1 MANRAVRRRVGR
13 MLGSLPL
20 IADYARR
27 LQIERI
33 INQQCAS
40 RGNAHLTHGQVAL
53 VIIANRLTA
62 PRAMYHL
69 IHWAR
74 VWAVQEMFGVEAQRL
89 NDDRLG
95 RALDALAPC
104 IDRVQGG
111 VTAAA
116 VGEFALD
123 LSQLHWDLTSVVLQG
138 QYPPGEQD
146 SEYARP
152 AYGFGGEPNCKQ
164 LRVGELVSADGGVP
178 VWHRN
183 YNGGQADVGTVVATM
198 EALRQHVHL
207 PDCLVIGDS
216 KLLSAEVI
224 ARLRDQQLHFL
235 APLPKAAEL
244 DEQFL
249 TLDPDRWEPLDY
261 LPQRQER
268 LAPEARTRYL
278 GQEVAWEWKHPTT
291 GEVETLRRLFVISS
305 EERATCR
312 KVRSQQMAKAEAEL
326 AKIEAGLGKRQLKS
340 ETQVL
345 SRVEQ
350 LLKKRRVSPLYR
362 VQLTAEGSTLA
373 LRWEVDE
380 GALARAEALD
390 GYYVLLCS
398 WSKEKA
404 DASTLLRR
412 WKGEAIIERRFSDW
426 KGPLRVRPV
435 FVTSNTRMA
444 ALLLLLH
451 LALMIYSLLER
462 EARRRLAERDER
474 KVGRLLAGHVDAIPT
489 GENILIAFENLLL
502 LVEETENGR
511 TYEMAE
517 LWPAQESLWRLLGI
531 QAPAWR

>member
-33 INQQCAS
+33 INQQCPS

-53 VIIANRLTA
+53 TIIANRLTQ

-74 VWAVQEMFGVEAQRL
+74 IWALREVFGVEAHRL

-104 IDRVQGG
+104 IDRVQGA

-116 VGEFALD
+116 VREFELD

-138 QYPPGEQD
+138 EYPAGEQD
-146 SEYARP
+146 PDYARP
-152 AYGFGGEPNCKQ
+152 SYGFGGEANCKQ
-164 LRVGELVSADGGVP
+164 LRVGEVVAADGGVP

-183 YNGGQADVGTVVATM
+183 YDGAQADIGTVVETM
-198 EALRQHVHL
+198 EALRQHVGV
-207 PDCLVIGDS
+207 PECLVIGDS
-216 KLLSAEVI
+216 KLLCREVVV
-224 ARLRDQQLHFL
+224 RLREQGLHFL
-235 APLPKAAEL
+235 APLPRAAEL

-249 TLDPDRWEPLDY
+249 TLDPAGWERLEY

-268 LAPEARTRYL
+268 LPPEERTQYW
-278 GQEVAWEWKHPTT
+278 GQEAAWEWTHPTT

-312 KVRSQQMAKAEAEL
+312 KVRSQQRARAESGL
-326 AKIEAGLGKRQLKS
+326 AKVAAGLGKRQLKT
-340 ETQVL
+340 EAQARL
-345 SRVEQ
+345 RVEQ

-362 VQLTAEGSTLA
+362 VQLTTEAGALA

-380 GALARAEALD
+380 RALARAEALD

-398 WSKEKA
+398 WPKEKA

-412 WKGEAIIERRFSDW
+412 WKGEWQIERRFSDW
-426 KGPLRVRPV
+426 KGPLKVRPV
-435 FVTSNTRMA
+435 FLTSNARLA

-451 LALMIYSLLER
+451 LALMIYCLLER
-462 EARRRLAERDER
+462 EARRRLSERGER

-489 GENILIAFENLLL
+489 GENILVAFENLLL

-511 TYEMAE
+511 ICEMGE
-517 LWPAQESLWRLLGI
+517 LWPEQQSLWRLLGI
-531 QAPAWR
+531 QAPVWR

>member
-33 INQQCAS
+33 INQQCPT

-53 VIIANRLTA
+53 AIIANRLTQ

-74 VWAVQEMFGVEAQRL
+74 VWALREMFGVEAERL
-89 NDDRLG
+89 NDDRIG
-95 RALDALAPC
+95 RALDALAPF
-104 IDRVQGG
+104 IDRVQGA

-116 VGEFALD
+116 VREFELD

-146 SEYARP
+146 PDYARP
-152 AYGFGGEPNCKQ
+152 AYGFGGEDNCKQ

-183 YNGGQADVGTVVATM
+183 YDGAQADVGTVVATM
-198 EALRQHVHL
+198 EALRQQVHL
-207 PDCLVIGDS
+207 PECLVIGDS
-216 KLLSAEVI
+216 KLLCREVI
-224 ARLRDQQLHFL
+224 ARLRSQGLHFL

-249 TLDPDRWEPLDY
+249 TLDPAGWERLDY

-268 LAPEARTRYL
+268 LAPEEQTQYW
-278 GQEVAWEWKHPTT
+278 GQEAAWEWTHPMT
-291 GEVETLRRLFVISS
+291 GEVETFRRLFVISS

-312 KVRSQQMAKAEAEL
+312 KVRSQQMARAEAEL
-326 AKIEAGLGKRQLKS
+326 AKVAAGLGKRQLKT
-340 ETQVL
+340 EAQVRL
-345 SRVEQ
+345 RVEQ
-350 LLKKRRVSPLYR
+350 LLKKRRVSSLYR
-362 VQLTAEGSTLA
+362 VQLTAEAGAPA
-373 LRWEVDE
+373 LRWGVDGE
-380 GALARAEALD
+380 ALARAEALD

-398 WSKEKA
+398 WPKEKA
-404 DASTLLRR
+404 DASVLLCR
-412 WKGEAIIERRFSDW
+412 WKGEWKIERRFCDW

-435 FVTSNTRMA
+435 FLTSNARIA

-451 LALMIYSLLER
+451 LALMIYCLLER
-462 EARRRLAERDER
+462 EARRRLAERGGR

-502 LVEETENGR
+502 LVEETESGR
-511 TYEMAE
+511 ECEIGE

-531 QAPAWR
+531 QAPVWR